1 MSDAHHPLRRRVNE
15 FSNRAFFAFT
25 VALAASSISLFSDI
39 WKPYFPSVPI
49 VVYTL
54 YLYANR
60 SEVGQ
65 QDNDSLK
72 DSPYFLGFLLTMFG
86 LFKIFN
92 DVSYNFALFSRN
104 PELMTQEVGGAVLTT
119 IVGLFSRQALL
130 ALVRDE
136 MPPEDDRLASLAN
149 AVTSHAVAF
158 ELARQQFFREMS
170 DERAQQ
176 SKELE
181 ATQQRFLARL
191 DELGKSAFTVA
202 APVDGTIGTQDAS
215 NVSVGTGAVHRPAL
229 GFTARRDATS
239 NIINAGVPGS
249 AVAITSTP
257 RSAPY
262 VGPTRTGVNLGDET

>member
-1 MSDAHHPLRRRVNE
+1 MNE
-15 FSNRAFFAFT
+15 FPNRAFFAFT
-25 VALAASSISLFSDI
+25 VALAASSWSLFTDI
-39 WKPYFPSVPI
+39 GKPYLPSVPI
-49 VVYTL
+49 VLYTL

-60 SEVGQ
+60 GAVGQ
-65 QDNDSLK
+65 QDSDSLK

-130 ALVRDE
+130 GLVRDE
-136 MPPEDDRLASLAN
+136 SPPEDDRLASLAN

-170 DERAQQ
+170 DERAKQ

-191 DELGKSAFTVA
+191 DELGKSAL
-202 APVDGTIGTQDAS
+202 APITALHSTSSTRDAPAQDVSIGAIDE
-215 NVSVGTGAVHRPAL
+215 HRPAM
-229 GFTARRDATS
+229 GFTARHEETS
-239 NIINAGVPGS
+239 NATIAGTP
-249 AVAITSTP
+249 VAATPISSTP
-257 RSAPY
+257 RATPY
-262 VGPTRTGVNLGDET
+262 VGPTRTIPNHGDDT